1 MLTKTFRAKNML
13 MALQS
18 VQTELGSDALIL
30 SMREVPSGPIW
41 AAWKKPGIE
50 VIASKPDKNHKLER
64 QNIDVG
70 HKVEKKQPTTE
81 ELKREIELLKMISSG
96 QTLPEQ
102 NLTNH
107 PQEKIQA
114 QPRII
119 NKQVDNTKFDNTD
132 FRYLPDT
139 PKNLTD
145 SINEKVQFT
154 IPKAKITLTESIKEP
169 ELPGLLAD
177 IKTNLNDQ
185 GIRQELIQKIIESNI
200 EAFSPS
206 ILNDQ
211 TRLKKFVTHQLTACL
226 PPMRKSVGL
235 LPGKIM
241 ALVGASGSGKTSTC
255 AKLASFY
262 TITMG
267 KKVVWI
273 EADTIRTSAISES
286 RTYTETLGIPLFLAY
301 TPQELVEL
309 IDSQSDADLILIDTT
324 SYNPRKEDSLIELA
338 SFLTCIPSGSTYF
351 IASAT
356 TKEQDLIEAEKSL
369 KQFGL
374 KGVILTK
381 LDETG
386 SFGATFNLLYS
397 SKLPLYFISCGN
409 QIFGDLKPG
418 VPEQLASAIVEG
430 KFLK

>member
-13 MALQS
+13 MALKS
-18 VQTELGSDALIL
+18 VQSELGPDALIL

-41 AAWKKPGIE
+41 AAWRKPGIE
-50 VIASKPDKNHKLER
+50 VIASKPEKNNQLVQPRLES
-64 QNIDVG
+64 NHHG
-70 HKVEKKQPTTE
+70 GKKQPTRE
-81 ELKREIELLKMISSG
+81 ELKKEIELLKMISSG
-96 QTLPEQ
+96 QILPEQ
-102 NLTNH
+102 NMPVSLQNKIKEQTRIIDQSPDNAKFDH
-107 PQEKIQA
+107 ADFRNFPDSQKIITEKI
-114 QPRII
+114 
-119 NKQVDNTKFDNTD
+119 
-132 FRYLPDT
+132 
-139 PKNLTD
+139 
-145 SINEKVQFT
+145 NENVPFT
-154 IPKAKITLTESIKEP
+154 IPKAKITLTESKKEA
-169 ELPGLLAD
+169 ELPGLLAE
-177 IKTNLNDQ
+177 IKIRLNEQ
-185 GIRQELIQKIIESNI
+185 GIRQDLIQKIIESNN

-211 TRLKKFVTHQLTACL
+211 IRLKKFVTHQLTACL

-235 LPGKIM
+235 LPGKVM

-286 RTYTETLGIPLFLAY
+286 RTYTETLGIPLYLAY

-338 SFLTCIPSGSTYF
+338 SFLTCLPSGSTYF
-351 IASAT
+351 VASAT
-356 TKEQDLIEAEKSL
+356 TKEQDLFDAEKSL

-386 SFGATFNLLYS
+386 SFGASFNLLYS
-397 SKLPLYFISCGN
+397 SKLPLYFVSCGN

-418 VPEQLASAIVEG
+418 VPEELSSAIVEG
-430 KFLK
+430 KFGK